1 MNQDLSFSLFEF
13 EDKAQIN
20 FEVAFKEIP
29 QELFSKAMSY
39 FKNPKSFFEK
49 QENKLMSDEIYHVL
63 SAAADEYL
71 QKEQQRIEALYG
83 HAMEGE
89 FEKLILQ
96 MTEQTDDFYLSLLS
110 ALDGGVPTEQLV
122 EIQQSLTNLSKE

>member
-1 MNQDLSFSLFEF
+1 M
-13 EDKAQIN
+13 A
-20 FEVAFKEIP
+20 V
-29 QELFSKAMSY
+29 
-39 FKNPKSFFEK
+39 
-49 QENKLMSDEIYHVL
+49 
-63 SAAADEYL
+63 

-122 EIQQSLTNLSKE
+122 AIQQSLTNLSKE